1 MRINKLLISLS
12 VIAIAMTACVKED
25 HSLTQEQSKVTL
37 DVNFDETNLICNMD
51 DLNEEETRTTVGDE
65 TGVTYLYWG
74 YRESVG
80 VYGSTTKN
88 SRFRTS
94 NVTPSR
100 TAQITGTMSYGD
112 TPRYAYYPYNS
123 ANTQNAYTAVAS
135 HLPIN
140 QTFDTEERELTFD
153 FKVAPVS
160 SSGGTNF
167 TTLMTYLR
175 LVVNATGTQL
185 QGDKLE
191 SISFIAPEG
200 RSFGGDFTVNL
211 ATQRL
216 TWGEAPEGANV
227 VTVTCPNNPVLG
239 RNVTEVIYITCAP
252 GAIKAGDDYQIV
264 IRTDKHI
271 ATIDK
276 TLSKT
281 LAGKTTY
288 KNTLTLSSQKMTV
301 SSRVAMTDFRFNVTD
316 NDGKIL
322 GTELHYNGS
331 KTIARE
337 LIDKAQKLVIDEE
350 NKTISTVIPYLYN
363 FNLVPTFTTTAGAKV
378 YCNGEQVVSGE
389 TSIDFSQPVE
399 FVVKAGVDEVTYTV
413 DIRNSGLP
421 VVVLSQN
428 GREGTVL
435 WSGAGIKVNDKP
447 AEFDNI
453 MTSSI
458 AVYNADGT
466 VDLEEATC
474 AFRLR
479 GNSSY
484 GFPKKPF
491 AIKLNSAANILGIMP
506 EGGSHKRW
514 VLLANYIDRSLMRN
528 AIINKLAN
536 LSIEAWSN
544 TEGAEPGLIWNP
556 SGQSVELVID
566 GRHVGNYYLTE
577 QVKIDEHR
585 LNINEPWDD
594 KTNTAFAESGYL
606 LELDDAYDEKDN
618 GQFITKRY
626 IPALFKDETPQ
637 SYRNDIR
644 DKFLAMEENLKKG
657 AESRSVTES
666 DAAFAAAFEDI
677 DLASWI
683 DNWLLHEIAMN
694 AEYKHPKSVYM
705 YMNGDSKIFGGP
717 VWDFDYQTFPNVSG
731 VNAINNMYKS
741 KNPPAYNFTTSKW
754 LCEVGVNA
762 KWYSY
767 GNYPDQSSQPY
778 SSETGNVDTPYL
790 WFPWLLESDAFK
802 AKVKERWEIIKPYW
816 LDIYAYIT
824 MFGEANAISQE
835 FNNAMWP
842 VMSDERLAHSW
853 YIEYSGD
860 EDIKTWEGVIDN
872 FRTVFTERF
881 NAMDTMIQ
889 AFPSAETN

>member
-301 SSRVAMTDFRFNVTD
+301 SSRVAMTEFSFKVAD
-316 NDGKIL
+316 NEAKIL
-322 GTELHYNGS
+322 GTDVYYDGA
-331 KTIARE
+331 KTTTCQ
-337 LIDKAQKLVIDEE
+337 IDGKDFDVDE
-350 NKTISTVIPYLYN
+350 NTRTVSGVIPYLYD

-378 YCNGEQVVSGE
+378 YHNGEQVVSGE

-447 AEFDNI
+447 AEFDDI

-536 LSIEAWSN
+536 LSIDAWKN
-544 TEGAEPGLIWNP
+544 TEGAEPGLVWNP

-626 IPALFKDETPQ
+626 IPVLFKDETPQ
-637 SYRNDIR
+637 SYCNDIR

-762 KWYSY
+762 KWS
-767 GNYPDQSSQPY
+767 NSLPSQSSQPY

-842 VMSDERLAHSW
+842 IMSNERLAHSW

-860 EDIKTWEGVIDN
+860 EDIETWEGVIDN

>member
-175 LVVNATGTQL
+175 LVVNATSTEL
-185 QGDKLE
+185 EGDKLE

-301 SSRVAMTDFRFNVTD
+301 SSRVAMTEFSFKVAD
-316 NDGKIL
+316 NEGKIL
-322 GTELHYNGS
+322 GTDVYYNGT
-331 KTIARE
+331 KTTTHQ
-337 LIDKAQKLVIDEE
+337 IDGKDFDVDE
-350 NKTISTVIPYLYN
+350 NTRTVSGVIPYLYD

-421 VVVLSQN
+421 VVVLTQ
-428 GREGTVL
+428 GTEGTVT
-435 WSGAGIKVNDKP
+435 WSGAGIKVKDKP
-447 AEFDNI
+447 SEFVTTDK
-453 MTSSI
+453 I
-458 AVYNADGT
+458 AVYNADGS
-466 VDLEEATC
+466 VNLAEAGC
-474 AFRLR
+474 GFKLR

-491 AIKLNSAANILGIMP
+491 AIKLNEPANILDIMP

-528 AIINKLAN
+528 AIISKLAN
-536 LSIEAWSN
+536 LSIDAWKN

-556 SGQSVELVID
+556 SGQSVELVVD

-606 LELDDAYDEKDN
+606 LELDDAYDEEDN

-626 IPALFKDETPQ
+626 IPVLFKDETPDQ
-637 SYRNDIR
+637 YRSNIR
-644 DKFLAMEENLKKG
+644 DKFITMEENLKKG

-666 DAAFAAAFEDI
+666 DAAFAAAFEEI

-731 VNAINNMYKS
+731 VNAINNQYKS

-767 GNYPDQSSQPY
+767 GNYPDQSRQPY

-860 EDIKTWEGVIDN
+860 EDIETWEGVIDN

>member
-1 MRINKLLISLS
+1 M
-12 VIAIAMTACVKED
+12 
-25 HSLTQEQSKVTL
+25 
-37 DVNFDETNLICNMD
+37 
-51 DLNEEETRTTVGDE
+51 
-65 TGVTYLYWG
+65 
-74 YRESVG
+74 
-80 VYGSTTKN
+80 
-88 SRFRTS
+88 
-94 NVTPSR
+94 
-100 TAQITGTMSYGD
+100 
-112 TPRYAYYPYNS
+112 
-123 ANTQNAYTAVAS
+123 
-135 HLPIN
+135 
-140 QTFDTEERELTFD
+140 
-153 FKVAPVS
+153 
-160 SSGGTNF
+160 
-167 TTLMTYLR
+167 
-175 LVVNATGTQL
+175 
-185 QGDKLE
+185 
-191 SISFIAPEG
+191 
-200 RSFGGDFTVNL
+200 
-211 ATQRL
+211 
-216 TWGEAPEGANV
+216 
-227 VTVTCPNNPVLG
+227 
-239 RNVTEVIYITCAP
+239 
-252 GAIKAGDDYQIV
+252 
-264 IRTDKHI
+264 
-271 ATIDK
+271 
-276 TLSKT
+276 
-281 LAGKTTY
+281 
-288 KNTLTLSSQKMTV
+288 
-301 SSRVAMTDFRFNVTD
+301 
-316 NDGKIL
+316 
-322 GTELHYNGS
+322 
-331 KTIARE
+331 
-337 LIDKAQKLVIDEE
+337 
-350 NKTISTVIPYLYN
+350 
-363 FNLVPTFTTTAGAKV
+363 
-378 YCNGEQVVSGE
+378 SGE

-421 VVVLSQN
+421 VVVLTQ
-428 GREGTVL
+428 GTEGTVT
-435 WSGAGIKVNDKP
+435 WSGAGIKVKDKP
-447 AEFDNI
+447 SEFVTTDK
-453 MTSSI
+453 I
-458 AVYNADGT
+458 AVYNADGS
-466 VDLEEATC
+466 VNLAEAGC
-474 AFRLR
+474 GFKLR

-491 AIKLNSAANILGIMP
+491 AIKLNEAANILDIMP

-528 AIINKLAN
+528 AIISKLAN
-536 LSIEAWSN
+536 LSIDAWKN

-606 LELDDAYDEKDN
+606 LELDDAYDEEEN

-626 IPALFKDETPQ
+626 IPVLFKDETPEQ
-637 SYRNDIR
+637 YRINIR
-644 DKFLAMEENLKKG
+644 DKFITMEENLKKG
-657 AESRSVTES
+657 VESRSVTES
-666 DAAFAAAFEDI
+666 DAAFAAAFEEI

-705 YMNGDSKIFGGP
+705 YMNGDSKIYGGP

-731 VNAINNMYKS
+731 VNAINNQYKS

-754 LCEVGVNA
+754 LCDVGVNA
-762 KWYSY
+762 KWSSSLP
-767 GNYPDQSSQPY
+767 NQSRQPY
-778 SSETGNVDTPYL
+778 SSETGTVDTPYL

-842 VMSDERLAHSW
+842 VMSNERLNHSW

-860 EDIKTWEGVIDN
+860 EDIETWEGVIDN

>member
-1 MRINKLLISLS
+1 MS
-12 VIAIAMTACVKED
+12 VVAIALTACVKED
-25 HSLTQEQSKVTL
+25 ESLTQEQEKASFEIVFT
-37 DVNFDETNLICNMD
+37 EPNLECDMD
-51 DLNEEETRTTVGDE
+51 DVETRTSVGDE
-65 TGVTYLYWG
+65 TNVTYLYWG

-80 VYGSTTKN
+80 VYGSKTKN
-88 SRFRTS
+88 SRFRTT
-94 NVTPSR
+94 NVTPVR
-100 TAQITGTMSYGD
+100 TAEISGTLSYGD
-112 TPRYAYYPYNS
+112 SPRYAYYPYNAS
-123 ANTQNAYTAVAS
+123 NTQNAYTAVAS
-135 HLPIN
+135 HLPLN
-140 QTFDTEERELTFD
+140 QTFDTEARDLTFD

-160 SSGGTNF
+160 SSTTTKF

-175 LVVNATGTQL
+175 LVVNATGSKL
-185 QGDKLE
+185 EGDRLE

-211 ATQRL
+211 ATQKL
-216 TWGEAPEGANV
+216 TWGEAPEGSNI

-239 RNVTEVIYITCAP
+239 KNVTEVIYITCAP
-252 GAIKAGDDYQIV
+252 GSIKAGDDYQIV

-301 SSRVAMTDFRFNVTD
+301 SSRVAMTDFRFNADD

-322 GTELHYNGS
+322 GTEVYYNGS
-331 KTIARE
+331 KTTTRE
-337 LIDKAQKLVIDEE
+337 LLNDKSQKLAIDEE
-350 NKTISTVIPYLYN
+350 SKTISTVIPYLYN
-363 FNLVPTFTTTAGAKV
+363 FTLVPSFTATSGAEVYHNGQLVESGKTA
-378 YCNGEQVVSGE
+378 
-389 TSIDFSQPVE
+389 IDFSQPVE
-399 FVVKAGVDEVTYTV
+399 LTVKAGVDEVKYTV
-413 DIRNSGLP
+413 DVRNSGLP
-421 VVVLSQN
+421 VVVISQ
-428 GREGTVL
+428 GKEGSVS

-447 AEFDNI
+447 ADFDDI

-466 VDLEEATC
+466 VDLEDATC

-536 LSIEAWSN
+536 LSIDAWKN

-577 QVKIDEHR
+577 QVKIDENR
-585 LNINEPWDD
+585 LAINEPWDD
-594 KTNTAFAESGYL
+594 KANTPFAESGYL
-606 LELDDAYDEKDN
+606 LELEDSYDEDGK
-618 GQFITKRY
+618 FLTKRY
-626 IPALFKDETPQ
+626 IPVLFKDETPQ
-637 SYRNDIR
+637 EYRNTIR
-644 DKFLAMEENLKKG
+644 DKFLEMEQYLKTG
-657 AESRSVTES
+657 AESSSITES
-666 DAAFAAAFEDI
+666 DAAFAAAFEHM
-677 DLASWI
+677 DLSSWI

-705 YMNGDSKIFGGP
+705 YMNGASKIFGGP

-731 VNAINNMYKS
+731 VNAINNKYKS
-741 KNPPAYNFTTSKW
+741 KTPPAYNFTTSKW

-762 KWYSY
+762 HWSDYL
-767 GNYPDQSSQPY
+767 PDQSWQPY
-778 SSETGNVDTPYL
+778 SSEAEPDAPYL

-802 AKVKERWEIIKPYW
+802 AKVKERWEILKPYW

-824 MFGEANAISQE
+824 IYGEANAISQE
-835 FNNAMWP
+835 YNNAMWP
-842 VMSDERLAHSW
+842 VMSDERLNHGW

-860 EDIKTWEGVIDN
+860 EDIENWEDVIEN

>member
-37 DVNFDETNLICNMD
+37 DVNFDETNAICNMD
-51 DLNEEETRTTVGDE
+51 DMDEVETRTTVGDE

-88 SRFRTS
+88 SRFRTA
-94 NVTPSR
+94 NVTPAR
-100 TAQITGTMSYGD
+100 TAEITGTLSYGD

-160 SSGGTNF
+160 SSGTNF

-211 ATQRL
+211 ATQKL

-227 VTVTCPNNPVLG
+227 ITVTCPNNPVLG

-264 IRTDKHI
+264 IRTDNHI

-276 TLSKT
+276 NLAKT

-301 SSRVAMTDFRFNVTD
+301 SSRVAMTELSFKVAD
-316 NDGKIL
+316 NEGKIL
-322 GTELHYNGS
+322 GTDVHYDGT
-331 KTIARE
+331 KTTTRQ
-337 LIDKAQKLVIDEE
+337 IDGKDFEVDE
-350 NKTISTVIPYLYN
+350 NTRTVSGVIPYLYD

-428 GREGTVL
+428 GHEGTVK
-435 WSGAGIKVNDKP
+435 WSGAGIKVNDKS

-458 AVYNADGT
+458 TVYNADGT
-466 VDLEEATC
+466 IDLAESTC

-491 AIKLNSAANILGIMP
+491 AIKLGEKANLLGIMQD
-506 EGGSHKRW
+506 GGHKRW

-536 LSIEAWSN
+536 LSIDAWKN
-544 TEGAEPGLIWNP
+544 TEGAEPGLVWNP
-556 SGQSVELVID
+556 SGQSVEVVID

-577 QVKIDEHR
+577 QIKIDENR
-585 LNINEPWDD
+585 LAINEPCDD
-594 KTNTAFAESGYL
+594 KANTPFDDAGYL
-606 LELDDAYDEKDN
+606 LELEDSYDEDGK
-618 GQFITKRY
+618 FLTKRY
-626 IPALFKDETPQ
+626 IPVLFKDETPE
-637 SYRNDIR
+637 SYRDTIR
-644 DKFLAMEENLKKG
+644 DKFIEMEQYLKTG
-657 AESRSVTES
+657 AESRSVTAS
-666 DAAFAAAFEDI
+666 DAAFAAAFEHM
-677 DLASWI
+677 DLSSWI

-731 VNAINNMYKS
+731 ILAINNQYKS
-741 KNPPAYNFTTSKW
+741 KNPPAYNFTTSQW
-754 LCEVGVNA
+754 LCDVGVNA
-762 KWYSY
+762 KWS
-767 GNYPDQSSQPY
+767 NSLPSQSSQPY
-778 SSETGNVDTPYL
+778 SSETGNVDTPFL
-790 WFPWLLESDAFK
+790 WFPWLLESNVFK

-824 MFGEANAISQE
+824 MFGEENAISQE
-835 FNNAMWP
+835 YNNAMWP
-842 VMSDERLAHSW
+842 VMSNERLNHSW

-860 EDIKTWEGVIDN
+860 ENIENWEAVIEN
-872 FRTVFTERF
+872 FRAVFTERF

>member
-88 SRFRTS
+88 SRFRTA

-175 LVVNATGTQL
+175 LVVNATNTEL

-211 ATQRL
+211 ATQKL

-301 SSRVAMTDFRFNVTD
+301 SSRVAMTDFRFNVAD

-322 GTELHYNGS
+322 GTELHYDGS

-337 LIDKAQKLVIDEE
+337 LIDKAQKLAIDEE

-363 FNLVPTFTTTAGAKV
+363 FHLVPTFTTTAGAKV
-378 YCNGEQVVSGE
+378 YYNGEQVVSGE

-399 FVVKAGVDEVTYTV
+399 FVVKAGIDEVTYTV

-447 AEFDNI
+447 AEFDDI

-536 LSIEAWSN
+536 LSIDAWKN

-594 KTNTAFAESGYL
+594 KTNTSFAESGYL
-606 LELDDAYDEKDN
+606 LELEDSYDEDGK
-618 GQFITKRY
+618 FLTKRY
-626 IPALFKDETPQ
+626 IPVLFKDETPD
-637 SYRNDIR
+637 SYRNTIR
-644 DKFLAMEENLKKG
+644 DKFIEMEQYLKTG

-666 DAAFAAAFEDI
+666 DDAFAAAFEHM
-677 DLASWI
+677 DLSSWI

-767 GNYPDQSSQPY
+767 GNYPDQSRQPY